1 MGFRYGAQS
10 RPLCSG
16 TQPFLYLFVNAVTMK
31 FYIHHLYLLLAIAA
45 LIVCMCDPSIITFVY
60 QDASSVTMSNFT
72 LHSLSLS
79 LGQETS
85 SAASCALGIL
95 LIVSAIV
102 GVFGMF
108 VSLFQNFSLQK
119 RCTIFNCCLLAGY
132 YIVLLAFVLIL
143 RGETVLVD
151 MDWQAGLPL
160 VSLILS
166 AMSFYSIRM
175 TEAKLLARANNFRLR
190 D

>member
-1 MGFRYGAQS
+1 
-10 RPLCSG
+10 
-16 TQPFLYLFVNAVTMK
+16 MK
-31 FYIHHLYLLLAIAA
+31 FYIHHLYLLLAVVA
-45 LIVCMCDPSIITFVY
+45 LIVCMCDSSLITFVY
-60 QDASSVTMSNFT
+60 QDASSVTMSNFS
-72 LHSLSLS
+72 LHSLSLV
-79 LGQETS
+79 QETS
-85 SAASCALGIL
+85 SAASCALGVL
-95 LIVSAIV
+95 LIVSVLAN
-102 GVFGMF
+102 VFGMF

-119 RCTIFNCCLLAGY
+119 RSAIFNCCLLAGY

-143 RGETVLVD
+143 RGETILVD